1 MKRSSRKTE
10 RSRRGDA
17 PVNGFRNSVDD
28 QVLAIL
34 VDERNGREYYVSI
47 IDVFTLDGRTYSV
60 MYNYEPDDG
69 SRSDPEIVC
78 ALMERR
84 RGEQAFHRLQ
94 AEKNSPR
101 IYFFFERYI
110 DSIIRLRVSAT
121 GTLDGKGHIAM
132 TTGMI
137 NQAGCSRTRRKPKK
151 GWHIQ
156 SAELLSSPFY
166 DSAFSRSEYDGL
178 CPVFLNPSP
187 LRRKRFRRAGSGRHR
202 VHD

>member
-69 SRSDPEIVC
+69 TRSDPEIVI
-78 ALMERR
+78 MRSWR
-84 RGEQAFHRLQ
+84 DDSGEQAFSSITSRKEL
-94 AEKNSPR
+94 NR
-101 IYFFFERYI
+101 VFDFFFERYT
-110 DSIIRLRVSAT
+110 DSIIRS
-121 GTLDGKGHIAM
+121 
-132 TTGMI
+132 
-137 NQAGCSRTRRKPKK
+137 
-151 GWHIQ
+151 
-156 SAELLSSPFY
+156 
-166 DSAFSRSEYDGL
+166 
-178 CPVFLNPSP
+178 
-187 LRRKRFRRAGSGRHR
+187 
-202 VHD
+202 